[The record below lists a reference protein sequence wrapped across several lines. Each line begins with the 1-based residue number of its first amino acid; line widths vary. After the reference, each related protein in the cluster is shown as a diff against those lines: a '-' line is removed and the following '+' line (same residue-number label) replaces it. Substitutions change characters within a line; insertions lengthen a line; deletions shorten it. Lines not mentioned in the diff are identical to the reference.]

1 MDNTD
6 RKRFKSI
13 QDVERHANQLMTKEY
28 SVEVNGKVHK
38 LTPSKL
44 GYTFKFDNA
53 KRRFGLCS
61 YRRKEISLSKPLCEY
76 NLDNFFQIN
85 DTMLHEIAHAL
96 SYKIHGDRGSGHCKR
111 WVHVA
116 KSIGCNGIRCY
127 DSKQVNNIEH
137 KYSLICDTCGGNYPR
152 HRKPRQEYSCAKC
165 EPKRFNSKYLLRVE
179 QNF

>member
-28 SVEVNGKVHK
+28 RVEVNGKVHN

-127 DSKQVNNIEH
+127 DSSQVNNIEH

>member
-6 RKRFKSI
+6 RMRFKSI

-28 SVEVNGKVHK
+28 RVEVNGKVHN

-127 DSKQVNNIEH
+127 DSSQVNNIEH

-165 EPKRFNSKYLLRVE
+165 EPKRFNSKYLLRVV

>member
-28 SVEVNGKVHK
+28 RVEVNGKVHN

-127 DSKQVNNIEH
+127 DSSQVNNIEH

-165 EPKRFNSKYLLRVE
+165 EPKRFNSKYLIRVE